1 MFNAQY
7 RASSFQRRKKTKSFF
22 SFFLKKQNQLP
33 ENCGKNIFHLFPFS
47 FKVVDIIT
55 IESSLKFPTPKTRE
69 RKTPQTSQIL

>member
-7 RASSFQRRKKTKSFF
+7 RASSFQRRKKTRVFF
-22 SFFLKKQNQLP
+22 PFFKKNQLP